1 MVGGRCQDKNPNQ
14 PQQPWGLNKS
24 RPPPPTLSCPCNKHK
39 KLETK
44 SAHLP
49 QGLPVLVTSKGN
61 RNDGHEV
68 QHWGVHC
75 YTIALTCPD
84 KSSIAL
90 IALIVR
96 AMPQLCVLLIFI
108 HKTSCWFFCLTQ
120 LTHGPTLQFKENEK
134 HPWRILTVEIPH
146 TLKEK
151 ELHGPGGG
159 SCNDLPLNLYKR
171 NFMDSAYNLKTKKH
185 SRRTLTAE

>member
-24 RPPPPTLSCPCNKHK
+24 RPPPPTLSCPCNNHK

-49 QGLPVLVTSKGN
+49 QDLPVLVTSRGN
-61 RNDGHEV
+61 WNDGHEV

-108 HKTSCWFFCLTQ
+108 HKTSCWFFCLQPTDSW
-120 LTHGPTLQFKENEK
+120 THPSIQRKRK
-134 HPWRILTVEIPH
+134 A
-146 TLKEK
+146 
-151 ELHGPGGG
+151 
-159 SCNDLPLNLYKR
+159 PLE
-171 NFMDSAYNLKTKKH
+171 DSH
-185 SRRTLTAE
+185 S